1 MRHDRAD
8 RIELTVAARRDID
21 AQIDYLAER
30 NPAAALAL
38 SGAIAATLA
47 MLAQREPRFDG
58 PEAKLSTEERCRRVF
73 VHPVAIYYRRAPDAL
88 VVLRVYHHARE
99 PITRE

>member
-47 MLAQREPRFDG
+47 MLA
-58 PEAKLSTEERCRRVF
+58 
-73 VHPVAIYYRRAPDAL
+73 
-88 VVLRVYHHARE
+88 
-99 PITRE
+99 